1 MHDSNELK
9 TTHLKL
15 LHIAQAVAVAV
26 ATIMFHVAS
35 WHRH

>member
-15 LHIAQAVAVAV
+15 LHIAQAVAVA
-26 ATIMFHVAS
+26 TSMFHVAS